1 MENIQKDLIS
11 LLIEKTKKRLFLTIR
26 AHPDV
31 KLGKCQIEVS
41 EKEQILVENSSKIM
55 GEKLE
60 ENASE
65 LKAKGEESAS
75 KKLMMEM
82 NISNNDSLLRH
93 VDQNNEIIARI
104 LRELD
109 DKS

>member
-1 MENIQKDLIS
+1 
-11 LLIEKTKKRLFLTIR
+11 
-26 AHPDV
+26 
-31 KLGKCQIEVS
+31 
-41 EKEQILVENSSKIM
+41 M
-55 GEKLE
+55 GEKME
-60 ENASE
+60 ENNSE
-65 LKAKGEESAS
+65 VKVKAEESAS